1 MSANASS
8 VGYAELTAGAAA
20 KGAVDQMCRN
30 LALEWGGHGI
40 RVNSMNPGYTE
51 HIPDYGDVSTGA
63 GEDLEG
69 GIRMMTPLAR
79 RGRIDE
85 FVGPAIF
92 LASDASSFITGAS
105 LVIDG
110 GYSIK

>member
-1 MSANASS
+1 
-8 VGYAELTAGAAA
+8 
-20 KGAVDQMCRN
+20 
-30 LALEWGGHGI
+30 
-40 RVNSMNPGYTE
+40 
-51 HIPDYGDVSTGA
+51 
-63 GEDLEG
+63 
-69 GIRMMTPLAR
+69 MMTPLAR